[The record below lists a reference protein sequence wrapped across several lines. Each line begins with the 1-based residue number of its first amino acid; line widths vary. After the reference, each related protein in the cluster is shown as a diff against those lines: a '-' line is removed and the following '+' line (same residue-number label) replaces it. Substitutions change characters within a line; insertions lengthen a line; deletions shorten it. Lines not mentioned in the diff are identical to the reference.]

1 MVMPSTPIS
10 VTVSKKSA
18 TRSGSALL
26 KKVQLMVTRKP
37 FSLASFSAAT
47 ALS

>member
-1 MVMPSTPIS
+1 MPSMPIR
-10 VTVSKKSA
+10 VTLSKKSA
-18 TRSGSALL
+18 IFSGFELL

-37 FSLASFSAAT
+37 ISLAFAIAAT

>member
-1 MVMPSTPIS
+1 MPSMPIF
-10 VTVSKKSA
+10 VTLSKKSA
-18 TRSGSALL
+18 ILSADELL

-37 FSLASFSAAT
+37 ISLALAMAAT

>member
-1 MVMPSTPIS
+1 MPSMPMR
-10 VTVSKKSA
+10 VTESKKFA
-18 TRSGSALL
+18 ILSGSEPL

-37 FSLASFSAAT
+37 ISLAFAIAAT